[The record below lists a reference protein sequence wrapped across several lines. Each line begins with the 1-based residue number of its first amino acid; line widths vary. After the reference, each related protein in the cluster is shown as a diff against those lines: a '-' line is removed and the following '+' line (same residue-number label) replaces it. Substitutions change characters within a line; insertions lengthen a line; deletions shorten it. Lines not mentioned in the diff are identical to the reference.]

1 MMGNTA
7 QIICYLSRNLPMRK
21 RSRQLIKWLRGVFF
35 ETSRALRRP
44 VWLKQSERVGQW
56 PEMSLERSWG
66 PDLKE
71 PGRAPKELWLSL
83 GGKWALLEGSEQKRD
98 IIKLMFS
105 NKT

>member
-1 MMGNTA
+1 MMGKTA

-21 RSRQLIKWLRGVFF
+21 RSQRLTEWLRGVFF
-35 ETSRALRRP
+35 KTSRALRRS

-71 PGRAPKELWLSL
+71 AGRSLKELWLSL
-83 GGKWALLEGSEQKRD
+83 WVKWELLEGSEHKRD
-98 IIKLMFS
+98 IIELMFS

>member
-1 MMGNTA
+1 M
-7 QIICYLSRNLPMRK
+7 
-21 RSRQLIKWLRGVFF
+21 
-35 ETSRALRRP
+35 
-44 VWLKQSERVGQW
+44 GQW